1 MARTLARA
9 RPDWERVLRPAR
21 KLCPGCGG
29 FMRVRYEN
37 RRTLVTLSGA
47 VRLRLKIRRCE
58 RDGCTRHH
66 KPYRPE
72 AEGAIALPQHEFG
85 LDVIALVG
93 ALRHREHHS
102 VPEIHAAL
110 RRRGVEIAERSVT
123 NLLDRYDELLATAL
137 TDSERFRGV
146 LANQGRV
153 VLAID
158 GMQPDVG
165 HEVLWVVRD
174 CISGEVLLARSLL
187 SGAAD
192 DLAPL
197 LGEVAAAVGV
207 PVEGVISDGQTSI
220 RRAVERAL
228 PGVPHQLCHFHFL
241 REAALPVFEADRHAK
256 VELKKQV
263 RGVRPIERAVE
274 GRDDVEAE
282 VVRGYCAAV
291 RSAITDDGRAPLA
304 ASGLKLRARLQ
315 KVAASLDRT
324 AKGGTARR
332 DSRGCVS

>member
-9 RPDWERVLRPAR
+9 RPDRERVLRPTR

-102 VPEIHAAL
+102 VPEIHAVL
-110 RRRGVEIAERSVT
+110 RRRGVAIAERSVT

-137 TDSERFRGV
+137 TDSERLRGV
-146 LANQGRV
+146 LASQGRV
-153 VLAID
+153 VLALD

-174 CISGEVLLARSLL
+174 CLSGEVLLARSLL

-274 GRDDVEAE
+274 GRNDVEAE

-304 ASGLKLRARLQ
+304 ASGLKLRGRLA
-315 KVAASLDRT
+315 KVAASLDRA

-332 DSRGCVS
+332 VSRGCVS

>member
-1 MARTLARA
+1 MARTTARA
-9 RPDWERVLRPAR
+9 WPDRERVLRPAR
-21 KLCPGCGG
+21 KLCSSCGG

-93 ALRHREHHS
+93 ALRYREHHS
-102 VPEIHAAL
+102 VPEIHAVL
-110 RRRGVEIAERSVT
+110 RRRGVAIAERSVT

-137 TDSERFRGV
+137 TDSERLRGV
-146 LANQGRV
+146 LASQGRV
-153 VLAID
+153 VLALD

-174 CISGEVLLARSLL
+174 CLSGEVLLARSLL

-274 GRDDVEAE
+274 GRNDVEAE

-304 ASGLKLRARLQ
+304 ASGLKLRGRLA
-315 KVAASLDRT
+315 KVAASLDRA

-332 DSRGCVS
+332 VSRGCVS